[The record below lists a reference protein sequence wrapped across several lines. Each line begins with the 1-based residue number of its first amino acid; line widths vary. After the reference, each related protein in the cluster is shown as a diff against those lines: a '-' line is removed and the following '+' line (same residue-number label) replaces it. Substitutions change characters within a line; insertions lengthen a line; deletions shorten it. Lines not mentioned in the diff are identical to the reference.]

1 MKILIC
7 GGDERIVLLS
17 GQLGAAGHEVC
28 CFGLDRAE
36 LPDGVRRISAPERC
50 DAAIFPV
57 PVEKAGGELN
67 APFARSRLSAIE
79 VLDAARDTPIVIGG
93 KLGAK
98 FKETAISNGQ
108 RVFDIMQRPEFTA
121 GNAAVTAEGA
131 LSRLMNASDKA
142 VQDMRVLVIGWGRI
156 GKLLLQKLRG
166 LGTRPCLMS
175 KNPEARALAGAMG
188 YEALAPDCGNALMS
202 SFDAVIN
209 TAPAP
214 VLGELSAL
222 RDSCILLELASTPGG
237 FDAQKALER
246 GMEYI
251 AAPGLPGKYAPVSAA
266 ELIFGAVNN
275 IFKECGIYE

>member
-7 GGDERIVLLS
+7 GGDERLALLS
-17 GQLGAAGHEVC
+17 GMLCAAGHEVLC
-28 CFGLDRAE
+28 LGLERAE
-36 LPDGVRRISAPERC
+36 LPESARRVTVPERC
-50 DAAIFPV
+50 DAVIFPV
-57 PVEKAGGELN
+57 PVEKAEGALN
-67 APFARSRLSAIE
+67 APFALVKLDALE
-79 VLDAARDTPIVIGG
+79 VLDSVRDTPMIIGG

-98 FKETAISNGQ
+98 FKETALGNGQ
-108 RVFDIMQRPEFTA
+108 RVFDLMQRPEFTA

-156 GKLLLQKLRG
+156 GKLLLQKLSG

-188 YEALAPDCGNALMS
+188 YEALTPDCGSALMR

-214 VLGELSAL
+214 VLGDLSAL

-237 FDAQKALER
+237 FDAQEASAR

-266 ELIFGAVNN
+266 ELIFRAVSN